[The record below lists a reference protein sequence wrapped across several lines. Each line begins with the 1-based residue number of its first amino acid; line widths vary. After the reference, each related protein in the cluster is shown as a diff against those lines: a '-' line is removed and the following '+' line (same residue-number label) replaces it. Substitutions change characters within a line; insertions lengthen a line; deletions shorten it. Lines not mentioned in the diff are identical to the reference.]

1 MFNFIKS
8 IFGSNSILGVDIGTT
23 SVKIVEISKSSSKPK
38 LKNYGVL
45 RSYGHLERINSAIQT
60 NALKIAE
67 KETAELLKTLINKA
81 GFKAREA
88 VASVP
93 SFSCF
98 TVFLEVPQMSDIDM
112 AKTMP
117 FQISQNIPVPVSE
130 AAIEWLKLGE
140 RKTEEGIKQQI
151 LIILIPKEIIEKYK
165 TIFKLAGL
173 KLLSVESESLSLIR
187 SLVNADLTPT
197 LIIDIGAYSTNIVIA
212 DERFLRANR
221 FTDLAGTSL
230 TQAIANGL
238 NINIRRAEELK
249 TRRGLKAT
257 GGEYELSTL
266 PQPFLDVII
275 NEAVKARNEYEKKFN
290 RRVERV
296 ILAGG
301 GANLIGI
308 NEYVEKQ
315 INLPI
320 ITANAFLQVSYPKEI
335 ELLIRELGPEFSV
348 AIGAGIK

>member
-1 MFNFIKS
+1 MFNF
-8 IFGSNSILGVDIGTT
+8 FGLNSILGVDIGTA
-23 SVKIVEISKSSSKPK
+23 SIKIAEISKSSPKPK

-45 RSYGHLERINSAIQT
+45 KGYSHLERPNSAIQS

-67 KETAELLKTLINKA
+67 KETAELLKAIINKA
-81 GFKAREA
+81 GFKAKEA
-88 VASVP
+88 VAAIP

-98 TVFLEVPQMSDIDM
+98 TAFLEVPQMSDVDM

-117 FQISQNIPVPVSE
+117 FQINQNIPVPVSE

-140 RKTEEGIKQQI
+140 RQTEEGIKQQI
-151 LIILIPKEIIEKYK
+151 LIILIPKEIIGKYK

-173 KLLSVESESLSLIR
+173 KLLSVESESLSLVRALIDGDPT
-187 SLVNADLTPT
+187 ST
-197 LIIDIGAYSTNIVIA
+197 LIIDIGSHSTNIAIS
-212 DERFLRANR
+212 DEGVLRANR
-221 FTDLAGTSL
+221 FTDFAGASL
-230 TQAIANGL
+230 TQAIAGGL
-238 NINIRRAEELK
+238 NINVRRAEELK
-249 TRRGLKAT
+249 IRKGLKAV

-275 NEAVKARNEYEKKFN
+275 NEAAKAKEEYEKKFS
-290 RRVERV
+290 RRIERI

-320 ITANAFLQVSYPKEI
+320 ITANAFLKVSYPKEL
-335 ELLIRELGPEFSV
+335 ELLVKELGPEFSV
-348 AIGAGIK
+348 AIGLGIKNN

>member
-1 MFNFIKS
+1 MFN
-8 IFGSNSILGVDIGTT
+8 IFSSNSILGVDIGTA
-23 SVKIVEISKSSSKPK
+23 SIKIVEISKFSSKPK

-45 RSYGHLERINSAIQT
+45 KGYGYLERPNSAIQT

-67 KETAELLKTLINKA
+67 KETAELLKALISKT
-81 GFKAREA
+81 GFKAKEA
-88 VASVP
+88 VAAIP

-98 TVFLEVPQMSDIDM
+98 TAFLEMPQMSDIDM
-112 AKTMP
+112 EKTMP
-117 FQISQNIPVPVSE
+117 FQISQNIPVPISE

-140 RKTEEGIKQQI
+140 RETEEGIKQQI
-151 LIILIPKEIIEKYK
+151 LIILIPKEMIEKYK

-173 KLLSVESESLSLIR
+173 KLLSVESESLSLVRALI
-187 SLVNADLTPT
+187 NGDPTPT
-197 LIIDIGAYSTNIVIA
+197 LIIDIGAHSTNIAIS
-212 DERFLRANR
+212 DEKSLRANR
-221 FTDLAGTSL
+221 FADFAGASL
-230 TQAIANGL
+230 TQAIAHGL
-238 NINIRRAEELK
+238 NINVRRAEELK
-249 TRRGLKAT
+249 TRKGLKAV

-266 PQPFLDVII
+266 PQPFLDAII
-275 NEAVKARNEYEKKFN
+275 NEAAKAKNEYEKKFS
-290 RRVERV
+290 RRIERV

-320 ITANAFLQVSYPKEI
+320 ITANAFLQVSYPKEL
-335 ELLIRELGPEFSV
+335 ELLIKELGPEFSV